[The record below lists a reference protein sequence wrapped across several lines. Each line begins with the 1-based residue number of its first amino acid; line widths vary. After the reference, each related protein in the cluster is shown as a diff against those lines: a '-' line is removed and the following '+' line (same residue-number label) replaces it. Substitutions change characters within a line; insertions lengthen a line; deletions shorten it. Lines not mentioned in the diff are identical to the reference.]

1 LSSKLEALSSN
12 PTTRERRGKERR
24 EKGKEEEKEK
34 EEEEDGRRNFLK
46 ILFLGTVLS

>member
-24 EKGKEEEKEK
+24 EKGKEEE
-34 EEEEDGRRNFLK
+34 EDGRRNFLK